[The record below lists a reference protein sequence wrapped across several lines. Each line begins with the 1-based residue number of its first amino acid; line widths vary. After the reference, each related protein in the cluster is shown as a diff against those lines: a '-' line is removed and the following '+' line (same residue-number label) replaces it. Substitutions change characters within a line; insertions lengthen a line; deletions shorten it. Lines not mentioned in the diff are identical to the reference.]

1 MLSSFLNFIW
11 NLGFGKSKYVIL
23 ISTRLLSPLPLDIM
37 SIILCLLVLRMPL
50 MNSRTLW
57 MISVIPSV
65 ISPLFK
71 LMMSL
76 SIPNP
81 LMKIGNIYIHF
92 LISSNIMVL
101 LFLQRKSNYF
111 KQRFVSLAMT
121 FLKDKFVPLA
131 EPFNLLINFLMS
143 LLIKRSYKDSL
154 GPWTTLLSF
163 IRTWGNCANLSLID
177 YRIILLLG
185 LILILLLLNKSS
197 LMLKL
202 CLV

>member
-1 MLSSFLNFIW
+1 MLSYSLNSIW

-23 ISTRLLSPLPLDIM
+23 ISTRLLSPFPLDIM

-50 MNSRTLW
+50 VNSRTLW

-92 LISSNIMVL
+92 LISSNIMAL

-121 FLKDKFVPLA
+121 FLKDKSVPLT
-131 EPFNLLINFLMS
+131 ETFNLLINFLMS

-163 IRTWGNCANLSLID
+163 IRTWGNSANLSLID

>member
-1 MLSSFLNFIW
+1 MLSSFLNLIW

-57 MISVIPSV
+57 MIFVIPSV

-121 FLKDKFVPLA
+121 FLKDKSVPLT
-131 EPFNLLINFLMS
+131 ETFNLLINFLM
-143 LLIKRSYKDSL
+143 
-154 GPWTTLLSF
+154 
-163 IRTWGNCANLSLID
+163 LSLI
-177 YRIILLLG
+177 
-185 LILILLLLNKSS
+185 KPSS
-197 LMLKL
+197 KDFLDH
-202 CLV
+202 